1 MNLDFTPKEL
11 ASYIKKAGELVREIY
26 EEKLDRH
33 VFPGKTP
40 KDVQALFDEPLP
52 EQGLNV
58 EALLEKVRSDVI
70 GSATMN
76 IGPHYY
82 GYITGGGNQVA
93 ILAEMISASL
103 NQNNLKWHSSPIS
116 TELEKLV
123 VNWVSQFI
131 GYSDQVAGA
140 ILDGGSTANF
150 NCLAVARKNMSP
162 ENLSAEGM
170 YGMKPMTIYVSEEG
184 HSSFDKAV
192 DALGIG
198 LNNLRKIPVNDQ
210 FQIRPDLLRQQ
221 IKKDR
226 KDGLNPICVIGIAG
240 TTNSGAVDNLGVLSD
255 VAKEEKMWYHV
266 DAAYGGPA
274 AKLPSVQHLFDGIEE
289 ADSVVVNPHKW
300 LYVPFEAA
308 CILVKEPE
316 KLRRTFSLI
325 PDYLRSN
332 EDEGGRTDLMEYQ
345 LPLTKSF
352 KSLKVWMTLKAFGSK
367 RLRET
372 IQGDIE
378 NAQYLQSLIEKS
390 DDFEMLA
397 PVPLSIACFQYAPAG
412 LSEEETDELNRKL
425 AHAIEQDGRIFLTAT
440 KIRGKT
446 ALRTCFI
453 NPRTTK
459 KDVEWIPEV
468 IRDLAGKVD

>member
-1 MNLDFTPKEL
+1 MNLDFTPEQL
-11 ASYIKKAGELVREIY
+11 ALQIQKAGQIIRELY

-40 KDVQALFDEPLP
+40 GEIQEIFDESLP
-52 EQGLNV
+52 QDGIEIGK
-58 EALLEKVRSDVI
+58 LLKKVREDVV

-93 ILAEMISASL
+93 ILAEMISAAL
-103 NQNNLKWHSSPIS
+103 NQNNLKWHSSPVS

-123 VNWVSQFI
+123 IKWVSEFI
-131 GYSDQVAGA
+131 GYSDKAAGA

-150 NCLAVARKNMSP
+150 NCLAVARKNMAP
-162 ENLSAEGM
+162 ENLSVEGM

-198 LNNLRKIPVNDQ
+198 LNNLRKIPVDDQ
-210 FQIRPDLLRQQ
+210 FRIRTDLLKAKIQD
-221 IKKDR
+221 DR
-226 KDGLNPICVIGIAG
+226 KAGLNPICVIGIAG
-240 TTNSGAVDNLGVLSD
+240 TTNSGAVDNLGELVKI
-255 VAKEEKMWYHV
+255 AKDENLWYHV

-274 AKLPSVQHLFDGIEE
+274 AKLESVSHLFEGLGE

-352 KSLKVWMTLKAFGSK
+352 KSLKVWMTLKAFGST

-372 IQGDIE
+372 IQADIDH
-378 NAQYLQSLIEKS
+378 AQYLETLIETS
-390 DDFEMLA
+390 GDFEMLA
-397 PVPLSIACFQYAPAG
+397 PVPLSITCFRYAPAG
-412 LSEEETDELNRKL
+412 LDEKQLDELNQKL

-440 KIRGKT
+440 KIKGKT

-459 KDVEWIPEV
+459 KDVEWIPVV
-468 IRDLAGKVD
+468 IRDLAGKLG

>member
-1 MNLDFTPKEL
+1 MNLDFKSEEL
-11 ASYIKKAGELVREIY
+11 TSHIQKAGEIIRDLY

-40 KDVQALFDEPLP
+40 EEIQKLFDEPLP
-52 EQGLNV
+52 ENGLEVSELLRKV
-58 EALLEKVRSDVI
+58 EDDVI

-103 NQNNLKWHSSPIS
+103 NQNNLKWHSSPVS

-123 VNWVSQFI
+123 IKWVSQFI
-131 GYSDQVAGA
+131 GYTDQAAGA

-150 NCLAVARKNMSP
+150 NCLAVARKNMAP

-210 FQIRPDLLRQQ
+210 FQIRPDLLREQ
-221 IKKDR
+221 IQKDR
-226 KDGLNPICVIGIAG
+226 KAGLNPICVIGIAG
-240 TTNSGAVDNLGVLSD
+240 TTNSGAVDNLQELSHI
-255 VAKEEKMWYHV
+255 AKEEKLWYHV

-274 AKLPSVQHLFDGIEE
+274 AKLPAVQHLFDGITE

-308 CILVKEPE
+308 CILVKQPE

-332 EDEGGRTDLMEYQ
+332 GDEGGRTDMMEYQ

-352 KSLKVWMTLKAFGSK
+352 KSLKVWMTLKAYGAK

-372 IQGDIE
+372 IQGDID

-397 PVPLSIACFQYAPAG
+397 PVPLSIACFRYAPAG
-412 LSEEETDELNRKL
+412 LNEEEMDELNRNL

-440 KIRGKT
+440 KIKGKT
-446 ALRTCFI
+446 TLRTCFI

-468 IRDLAGKVD
+468 IRDLAGRPG

>member
-1 MNLDFTPKEL
+1 MNLDFPPDEL
-11 ASYIKKAGELVREIY
+11 SNYIEKAGDLVREIY
-26 EEKLDRH
+26 EEKLERH

-40 KDVQALFDEPLP
+40 KDVQALFNEPLP

-76 IGPHYY
+76 VGPHYY

-93 ILAEMISASL
+93 ILAEMISAAL
-103 NQNNLKWHSSPIS
+103 NQNNLKWHSSPVS

-123 VNWVSQFI
+123 INWVSQFI
-131 GYSDQVAGA
+131 GYSDKAAGA

-150 NCLAVARKNMSP
+150 NCLAVARKNMAP

-255 VAKEEKMWYHV
+255 IAKEEKMWYHV

-274 AKLPSVQHLFDGIEE
+274 AKLPSVRHLFDGIEE

-308 CILVKEPE
+308 CILVKESE

-352 KSLKVWMTLKAFGSK
+352 KSLKVWMTLKAFGST

-372 IQGDIE
+372 IQADIDH
-378 NAQYLQSLIEKS
+378 AQYLEILIEKS

-397 PVPLSIACFQYAPAG
+397 PVPLSIACFRYAPAG
-412 LSEEETDELNRKL
+412 LNEEEMDELNRKL

-468 IRDLAGKVD
+468 IRDLAGKVG

>member
-1 MNLDFTPKEL
+1 MNLDFTPDEL
-11 ASYIKKAGELVREIY
+11 TSHIQKAGEVIRELY
-26 EEKLDRH
+26 EERLGRH

-40 KDVQALFDEPLP
+40 EEIQSIFNESLPENEMDVQD
-52 EQGLNV
+52 
-58 EALLEKVRSDVI
+58 LLAKVQRDVI

-76 IGPHYY
+76 VGPHYY

-103 NQNNLKWHSSPIS
+103 NQNNLKWHSSPVS
-116 TELEKLV
+116 TELEMLV
-123 VNWVSQFI
+123 IKWVSQFI
-131 GYSDQVAGA
+131 GYSDQAAGA
-140 ILDGGSTANF
+140 ILDGGSTANL
-150 NCLAVARKNMSP
+150 NCLAVARKNMAP
-162 ENLSAEGM
+162 DNLSAEGM
-170 YGMKPMTIYVSEEG
+170 YGLKPMTIYVSEEG

-198 LNNLRKIPVNDQ
+198 LNNLRKIPVDDQ
-210 FQIRPDLLRQQ
+210 FKIRTDLLKEQ

-226 KDGLNPICVIGIAG
+226 EAGLNPICVIGIAG
-240 TTNSGAVDNLGVLSD
+240 TTNSGAVDDLQKLAEI
-255 VAKEEKMWYHV
+255 AKEEVMWYHV

-274 AKLPSVQHLFDGIEE
+274 AKLPTVKHLFAGLEH

-316 KLRRTFSLI
+316 NLRRTFSLI
-325 PDYLRSN
+325 PDYLQSN
-332 EDEGGRTDLMEYQ
+332 EDERGRTDLMEYQ

-352 KSLKVWMTLKAFGSK
+352 KSLKVWMTLKAFGAK
-367 RLRET
+367 RLRST
-372 IQGDIE
+372 IQSDID
-378 NAQYLQSLIEKS
+378 NAQYLQSLLTNL

-397 PVPLSIACFQYAPAG
+397 PVPLSIACFRYTQPG
-412 LSEEETDELNRKL
+412 LDDKQLNELNQKL

-440 KIRGKT
+440 KIRGRT
-446 ALRTCFI
+446 TLRTCFI

-468 IRDLAGKVD
+468 IRDVASGLI

>member
-1 MNLDFTPKEL
+1 MNLDFNPEQLT
-11 ASYIKKAGELVREIY
+11 SNIQKAGEIIRELY
-26 EEKLDRH
+26 QEKLDRH

-40 KDVQALFDEPLP
+40 GDIQEIFDEPLP
-52 EQGLNV
+52 ENGLDIG
-58 EALLEKVRSDVI
+58 ELLEKVRNDVI
-70 GSATMN
+70 GSATLN
-76 IGPHYY
+76 VGPHYY

-93 ILAEMISASL
+93 ILAEMISAAL
-103 NQNNLKWHSSPIS
+103 NQNNLKWHSSPVS

-123 VNWVSQFI
+123 VNWVSQLI
-131 GYSDQVAGA
+131 GYSDSVAGA

-150 NCLAVARKNMSP
+150 NCLAVARKNMAP

-170 YGMKPMTIYVSEEG
+170 YGMKPMTVYVSEEG

-198 LNNLRKIPVNDQ
+198 LNNLRKIPVDDQ
-210 FQIRPDLLRQQ
+210 FRVRTDLLREQ
-221 IKKDR
+221 IQNDR
-226 KDGLNPICVIGIAG
+226 KAELNPICVIGIAG
-240 TTNSGAVDNLGVLSD
+240 TTNSGAVDNLKVLSD
-255 VAKEEKMWYHV
+255 IAKEEKMWYHV

-274 AKLPSVQHLFDGIEE
+274 AKLESVSHLFDGIEK

-332 EDEGGRTDLMEYQ
+332 EDEGGRTDMMEYQ
-345 LPLTKSF
+345 MPLTKSF
-352 KSLKVWMTLKAFGSK
+352 KSLKVWMTLKAFGAK

-372 IQGDIE
+372 IQGDID
-378 NAQYLQSLIEKS
+378 NAQHLQSLIEKS

-397 PVPLSIACFQYAPAG
+397 PVPLSIACFRYTPAG
-412 LSEEETDELNRKL
+412 MSEEEMDELNRKL

-440 KIRGKT
+440 KIKGKT

-468 IRDLAGKVD
+468 IRDLAGKVI